1 MHVYPYWKPNKTNTG
16 NSLLLYVVILY
27 SSVLPAIIYYH
38 WVLFACLHIF
48 VCNAEYICKY
58 RKNYFERLIRLN
70 RQLDLNKTFI
80 CLLELLLQTIYN
92 VFFCFFFIVVWFS
105 FSSITLFG
113 FSFVLFSFFF
123 LFSFCTNI
131 FCQEKKKDHP
141 AIERTREKN
150 FCQNLFFYLWILMD
164 Q

>member
-92 VFFCFFFIVVWFS
+92 VFFLFFFHCRLVFFFFYYFVRF
-105 FSSITLFG
+105 FFC
-113 FSFVLFSFFF
+113 FVLILF

>member
-123 LFSFCTNI
+123 CFLFVQI
-131 FCQEKKKDHP
+131 FFAKRKRKIIP
-141 AIERTREKN
+141 RLSERERKTFAKI
-150 FCQNLFFYLWILMD
+150 CFFIYEF
-164 Q
+164 